1 MEASE
6 LNGDVVLTG
15 DQIGAFVDLIERT
28 HKDQAFD
35 LARLRTAIRI
45 ARRPSLHES
54 EWRVTLEGQRGTV
67 VIPIQGLA

>member
-1 MEASE
+1 MEPTD

-35 LARLRTAIRI
+35 LARLRTATRI
-45 ARRPSLHES
+45 ARRQSLHEV

-67 VIPIQGLA
+67 TLPIQGL